1 LGKQSQFDTSEWQ
14 KQIVFDNLNYDHI
27 LESITRVDKLI
38 KSSTNPTLIIELKG
52 IKKTLWLA
60 LRTQFKL
67 LLMKQEYLDQLKGVK
82 NESKI

>member
-1 LGKQSQFDTSEWQ
+1 MGKQSQFDTSEWQ